1 MLVGLSVGWL
11 VGLLIEQIE
20 LMKPMKLL
28 ELRKVIR
35 GFGKGHR
42 RFKEGH
48 RSIREGHRCIREVHL
63 IKLIN

>member
-35 GFGKGHR
+35 GFRK
-42 RFKEGH
+42 GH